1 MLTEESKYHQRN
13 SWSDGTDGNMK
24 RPFLEMFYL
33 FLLIALFVANA
44 WGFPFRA
51 DHPLSSLAVSVL
63 VVLVVGIGHYHVL
76 RRRAE

>member
-1 MLTEESKYHQRN
+1 
-13 SWSDGTDGNMK
+13 MK

-33 FLLIALFVANA
+33 FLLIALFVVNA
-44 WGFPFRA
+44 WDFHFRA

-76 RRRAE
+76 RKKAE